1 MQTKIG
7 FLSTIGGETQMDQNK
22 VMISLLAI
30 EQNQVEILI

>member
-1 MQTKIG
+1 MQTNIC